1 MHINTKIKYRIII
14 GALTAVIITAIV
26 TITLSYQLTAD
37 IIDGIIGASNGV
49 SSGDNITLSR
59 QLDEMLTQLL
69 VASLIT
75 AIILTTSGWFF
86 TNNFLS
92 PFQKV
97 TNSLHQ
103 FSQGNGNLSLRLTE
117 NNYDEAGEQ
126 AKAFNLFI
134 DQIQQLVNDI
144 AAASNELD
152 HDIDSVKGLSQNS
165 ADNVEE
171 QRKRTLQ
178 VVTAIEQ
185 ISTTIADIATNAAD
199 VSSST
204 ATGYEETQLGQK
216 VVNSSISTM
225 QQLATEIDD
234 ATGVINSL
242 AQSSDQIG
250 SIVDVIQSI
259 SEQTNLLALNAAI
272 EAARAG
278 EQGRGFAVVA
288 DEVRTLAQRTNQSTN
303 EIQKMITQLQ
313 HDSKAAVTAVQRGSE
328 RSQETIQSVSDTGE
342 HLNLITANMTTI
354 SDLSTQVATA
364 TEEQSVVMENIKQN
378 VLDINSISDQTATD
392 SHTTA
397 AACERLQ
404 QSSQRLEKLI
414 AQFEE
419 E

>member
-1 MHINTKIKYRIII
+1 MHINTKIKYRIML
-14 GALTAVIITAIV
+14 GAAVAVIATAII

-37 IIDGIIGASNGV
+37 IIDGIIGANI
-49 SSGDNITLSR
+49 DNITLNR
-59 QLDEMLTQLL
+59 QLDEMLSQLIL
-69 VASLIT
+69 VNLVT
-75 AIILTTSGWFF
+75 AVILATSGWFF
-86 TNNFLS
+86 INGFLS

-97 TNSLHQ
+97 TNSLHL

-134 DQIQQLVNDI
+134 DQVQQLVNNI
-144 AAASNELD
+144 ATASNELD
-152 HDIDSVKGLSQNS
+152 HDIDSVKELSQSS
-165 ADNVEE
+165 ADHVEE

-225 QQLATEIDD
+225 QQLAAEIDD

-364 TEEQSVVMENIKQN
+364 TEEQSVVMDNIKQN
-378 VLDINSISDQTATD
+378 VLDINNISDQTATD